1 MNLYQDVELIFAE
14 AGEPALTA
22 VGKGHGR
29 LERRQVWVSE
39 ELAGYTDFPG
49 LASVVMVR
57 QETGYLSEGRHTKS
71 VQYGVS
77 SLGGLRPEWALGLLR
92 GHWSI
97 ENRHF
102 HVKDD
107 SFREDRQVLGHHHS
121 GAVLSLLS
129 NAALGLLR
137 GECQLWRNKEPLTGR
152 SQRLCARPSVILP
165 TNARL

>member
-1 MNLYQDVELIFAE
+1 MRLYQDVELLFAG

-29 LERRQVWVSE
+29 LERRQVWVSG
-39 ELAGYTDFPG
+39 ELAGYTGFPG
-49 LASVVMVR
+49 LSTVVMVR
-57 QETGYLSEGRHTKS
+57 QETEHLSEGRHTGS

-77 SLGGLRPEWALGLLR
+77 SLAGLKPEWALWLLR
-92 GHWSI
+92 GHWRI
-97 ENRHF
+97 ENQLF

-107 SFREDRQVLGHHHS
+107 SFREDRQVLGHHDS

-137 GECQLWRNKEPLTGR
+137 GECELWRNKEPLTGR
-152 SQRLCARPSVILP
+152 SQRLCARPSIVLP
-165 TNARL
+165 PDARL

>member
-1 MNLYQDVELIFAE
+1 
-14 AGEPALTA
+14 
-22 VGKGHGR
+22 
-29 LERRQVWVSE
+29 
-39 ELAGYTDFPG
+39 
-49 LASVVMVR
+49 MVR
-57 QETGYLSEGRHTKS
+57 QETEHLSGGRLTHS

-77 SLGGLRPEWALGLLR
+77 SPGELKAGQDLGLLP

-97 ENRHF
+97 ENQRF

-107 SFREDRQVLGHHHS
+107 SFKEDRQVLGRHHS

-137 GECQLWRNKEPLTGR
+137 GECQLWRNKEPLPGR

-165 TNARL
+165 PNARL

>member
-1 MNLYQDVELIFAE
+1 MELLFAE

-29 LERRQVWVSE
+29 LQRRQVWVSG
-39 ELAGYTDFPG
+39 ELAGYTGFPG
-49 LASVVMVR
+49 LSSVVMLR
-57 QETGYLSEGRHTKS
+57 QETEHLSESRRTES

-77 SLGGLRPEWALGLLR
+77 SLAELKPEWALGLLR

-97 ENRHF
+97 ENQHF

-107 SFREDRQVLGHHHS
+107 SFREDRQVLAHHHS

-137 GECQLWRNKEPLTGR
+137 GDCELWRSKEPLTGR
-152 SQRLCARPSVILP
+152 SQRLCARPSSILP
-165 TNARL
+165 SNARL

>member
-1 MNLYQDVELIFAE
+1 MALLFAE
-14 AGEPALTA
+14 AGEPVLTA

-29 LERRQVWVSE
+29 LERRQVWVSG
-39 ELAGYTDFPG
+39 ELAGYTGFPG
-49 LASVVMVR
+49 LSSVVMVR
-57 QETGYLSEGRHTKS
+57 QETEHLKEGRHTHS

-77 SLGGLRPEWALGLLR
+77 SLGELKPEQALGLLR

-97 ENRHF
+97 ENQHF

-137 GECQLWRNKEPLTGR
+137 GECQLWRDKEPLTGR
-152 SQRLCARPSVILP
+152 SQRLCARPSILLP
-165 TNARL
+165 PKAQL